1 MHLRVYSLVKTG
13 TTTPLDNNKTLKEL
27 NIVSTITLEGSFS

>member
-1 MHLRVYSLVKTG
+1 MG

>member
-13 TTTPLDNNKTLKEL
+13 TTTPLDNYKTLKEL